1 MMEEV
6 MGDVAAA
13 DPRWRCLLLRYFNP
27 VGAHPSGGCWAGVG
41 LVARAGVGLPGL
53 QDCLQCS
60 SQGS

>member
-27 VGAHPSGGCWAGVG
+27 VGAHPSGGWV
-41 LVARAGVGLPGL
+41 
-53 QDCLQCS
+53 
-60 SQGS
+60 